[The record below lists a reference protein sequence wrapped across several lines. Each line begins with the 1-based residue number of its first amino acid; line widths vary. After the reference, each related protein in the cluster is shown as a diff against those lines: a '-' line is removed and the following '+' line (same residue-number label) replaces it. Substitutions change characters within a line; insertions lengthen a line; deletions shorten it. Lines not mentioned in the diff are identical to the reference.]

1 MAKKKQEVK
10 QEEIEQEEVEKPTSP
25 ALTINV
31 QSWTTP
37 IVGLV
42 MLVIGLLGGYY
53 LRPLTLAQADTTTTN
68 PPVVVTQPA
77 TIPTAD
83 QSAAQQ
89 SLMDS
94 LIPKVRH
101 FTGDPNA
108 PVTIIEFADFQCPY
122 CGRFFV
128 QTKPQIDEAYIQ
140 SGKVRLGYWNFAFLG
155 DESTWAAEAA
165 ECAAD
170 QDKFWEYHDILYGSQ
185 SGENQGAFNK
195 DNLKKFAE
203 ELGLDTQTF
212 NECLDSGKYT
222 SLIQDDTSASSALG
236 VNSTPTFLVNGQ
248 AVVGA
253 QPFEV
258 FQQTIESLLK

>member
-1 MAKKKQEVK
+1 MAKKKQEVE

-37 IVGLV
+37 IVGLF

-122 CGRFFV
+122 CGRFSFKRNPRL
-128 QTKPQIDEAYIQ
+128 TKHISKAEKSVWDIGISLSWEMNQLGRQKLPNARRTRIN
-140 SGKVRLGYWNFAFLG
+140 SG
-155 DESTWAAEAA
+155 SIT
-165 ECAAD
+165 
-170 QDKFWEYHDILYGSQ
+170 
-185 SGENQGAFNK
+185 
-195 DNLKKFAE
+195 
-203 ELGLDTQTF
+203 T
-212 NECLDSGKYT
+212 
-222 SLIQDDTSASSALG
+222 
-236 VNSTPTFLVNGQ
+236 NSTPVSRAKTR
-248 AVVGA
+248 
-253 QPFEV
+253 ERS
-258 FQQTIESLLK
+258 TKII